1 VTRATGFSVKRFTA
15 LVAVLALGGF
25 AACGG
30 DDEGGSGSKTGGG
43 GDPIKIGAV
52 LGSSGAIAQSGTEM
66 LNGMKLAVEKLNAE
80 GGIEGHKVELVH
92 VDDQNDPQQAVTATR
107 KVLSQGIK
115 GLVGSSS
122 STDGVPIAEV
132 AKNTVP
138 TVLALAA
145 SVEIGP
151 KGYTNVAQ
159 MNNPAAQKEKVV
171 VDYLTNNP
179 DVKRVAMILQNNE
192 FGKGYLA
199 QYQEAFKSAG
209 NGQEIVYSGFFQG
222 DQTDFSALVAKAKA
236 ANPDALY
243 IAGFAEQWVKVLNQA
258 KDVGLTPK
266 VVWLSPENISP
277 ATLKLDAKALE
288 GVVSANSFNPYE
300 VAGKPEAEEFA
311 KSYESKYGILP
322 GFFSATAYDS
332 VMYLAA
338 AMKAAGTVDDAK
350 KIAAQFGKVDYT
362 GPRGKLTLDENR
374 QVSLEPELV
383 TVKGGQLAAV
393 AH

>member
-1 VTRATGFSVKRFTA
+1 VTRATGFSSKRLTA
-15 LVAVLALGGF
+15 IVAVFALGGI

-30 DDEGGSGSKTGGG
+30 DDGGGSAKAGGSDGK
-43 GDPIKIGAV
+43 PIKIGAV
-52 LGSSGAIAQSGTEM
+52 LGTSGAIAQSGTEM
-66 LNGMKLAVEKLNAE
+66 LNGMKIAVEKLNAG
-80 GGIEGHKVELVH
+80 GGIQGHKVELVT
-92 VDDQNDPQQAVTATR
+92 VDDQNDPQQAVSATR

-122 STDGVPIAEV
+122 STDGVPISEV
-132 AKNTVP
+132 AKNKVP

-145 SVEIGP
+145 SVDIGP
-151 KGYTNVAQ
+151 KGYTNIAQ

-171 VDYLTNNP
+171 VDYLTHNP

-199 QYQEAFKSAG
+199 QYQDAFKTAG
-209 NGQEIVYSGFFQG
+209 NGQKIVYSGFFQG
-222 DQTDFSALVAKAKA
+222 TQTDFSALVAKAKA

-243 IAGFAEQWVKVLNQA
+243 IAGFAEQWVKVLTQA
-258 KDVGLTPK
+258 KSIGLTPK

-277 ATLKLDAKALE
+277 STLKLDAAALE

-300 VAGKPEAEEFA
+300 VAGKPEAEDFA
-311 KSYESKYGILP
+311 KTYQGKYGILP

-350 KIAAQFGKVDYT
+350 KISAEFGKVDYT
-362 GPRGKLTLDENR
+362 GPRGKLTLDQNR
-374 QVSLEPELV
+374 QVSLAPELV
-383 TVKGGQLAAV
+383 TVKGGQLSELTQ
-393 AH
+393 